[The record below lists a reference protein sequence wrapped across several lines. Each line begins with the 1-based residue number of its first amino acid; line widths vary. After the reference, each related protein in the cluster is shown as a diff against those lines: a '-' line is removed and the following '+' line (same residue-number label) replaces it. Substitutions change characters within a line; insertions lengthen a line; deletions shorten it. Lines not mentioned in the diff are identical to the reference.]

1 MGGLEEEDNIPVAWR
16 IYEGVSPKVVERSKE
31 MWFRKAQCNVCVIN
45 DINMERS
52 KIKETIEEWM
62 RFIKN

>member
-1 MGGLEEEDNIPVAWR
+1 
-16 IYEGVSPKVVERSKE
+16 